1 MKKTWKIIKKTT
13 QNWAQ
18 NHEKS
23 IQKFARG
30 PQAPAR
36 RVGIRRGCAFILD
49 APYLALYPL
58 YPFAICLFLSWIKFC
73 KRARTWSILIDFG
86 LNFFHRIAYFPS
98 FFWYRFLNGFLMD
111 FGSIFEWI
119 LDDFSMMF
127 ASVFGVVFF
136 MFFGKLLFRFPS
148 FLDFLLFRRHAFYPM
163 KTMLLAHSTLSENLK
178 SILKNI
184 KNNQN
189 IN

>member
-36 RVGIRRGCAFILD
+36 RVELRRGCAFILD
-49 APYLALYPL
+49 APYLGFYPL
-58 YPFAICLFLSWIKFC
+58 YPFAICLFLSWIKFS
-73 KRARTWSILIDFG
+73 KRASFRSIFHDFG
-86 LNFFHRIAYFPS
+86 HIFFHRIAYFPS

-119 LDDFSMMF
+119 LDDFSMIF
-127 ASVFGVVFF
+127 ASVFWCVFSCF
-136 MFFGKLLFRFPS
+136 LEGRSSDVPLFLISFIFGDMR
-148 FLDFLLFRRHAFYPM
+148 
-163 KTMLLAHSTLSENLK
+163 STQWK
-178 SILKNI
+178 
-184 KNNQN
+184 QCF
-189 IN
+189 